1 MLFTMTKINKLYLGL
16 VFGLFL
22 CISNSFAQSESLT
35 SSPYS
40 LFGLGVTNQTSI
52 GRSNSLGYTGIGSK
66 TETEINNL
74 NPANFALIPQNS
86 FFYNIGVNA
95 EINNYSNN
103 TTDGSNTTVNFSNIA
118 FAFRVAEGL
127 GAGISMVPYSDV
139 GYSVLNDASNI
150 EGSTDSYLS
159 YVTGI
164 GSLSDLKLNI
174 GYSLMDKLRLGLST
188 SLLFG
193 SIDQNELIAISSS
206 TFELTETTNY
216 NGVRVGLGLQ
226 FDPTENITFGSVMN
240 LPTTLKGSL
249 TRSATKTISGTEITV
264 EDELETDADNFSLP
278 LEVGMG
284 FSAKIKEKYTVNFDY
299 RKNYWSSTDELED
312 VGTYVDQ
319 DILGLGIQ
327 YIKNNK
333 SFKYKD
339 RINYRF
345 GLNYDNG
352 NLEINNSR
360 INSFNITS
368 GLGLP
373 LSSRSNSM
381 INISY
386 SYGTKGRVE
395 TVLVQEKYHIITLNM
410 SLEDLWFRKRKIN

>member
-1 MLFTMTKINKLYLGL
+1 MTKINKQYLGL

-22 CISNSFAQSESLT
+22 CSINSYAQSEALT

-52 GRSNSLGYTGIGSK
+52 GKSNSLGYTGIGSK
-66 TETEINNL
+66 TQTEINNL
-74 NPANFALIPQNS
+74 NPANYAAIPQNS

-103 TTDGSNTTVNFSNIA
+103 TTDDSSTTVNFSNLA
-118 FAFRVAEGL
+118 FAFRIAEGL

-174 GYSLMDKLRLGLST
+174 GYSITDKLRLGLST
-188 SLLFG
+188 SFLFG
-193 SIDQNELIAISSS
+193 SVDQNELIAISSS

-216 NGVRVGLGLQ
+216 NGVRIGLGVQ

-240 LPTTLKGSL
+240 LPTSLKGTL
-249 TRSATKTISGTEITV
+249 TRSATKTISGYDITV
-264 EDELETDADNFSLP
+264 EDEVEYDADSFNLP

-284 FSAKIKEKYTVNFDY
+284 ISAKIKEKYTFNLDY
-299 RKNYWSSTDELED
+299 RKNYWSSTEPLED
-312 VGTYVDQ
+312 IGTYVDQ
-319 DILGLGIQ
+319 DIIGFGVE

-333 SFKYKD
+333 SFKYKE
-339 RINYRF
+339 RINYRL

-352 NLEINNSR
+352 NLEINDSR
-360 INSFNITS
+360 INSFNFTS

-373 LSSRSNSM
+373 LSPRSNSM